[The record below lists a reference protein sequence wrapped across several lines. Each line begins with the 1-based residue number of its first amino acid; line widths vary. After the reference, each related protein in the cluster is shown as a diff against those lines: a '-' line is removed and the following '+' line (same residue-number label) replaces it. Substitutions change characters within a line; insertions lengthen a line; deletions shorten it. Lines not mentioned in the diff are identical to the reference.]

1 MAGQWRLAEGEAISL
16 MLPFC
21 RRLFFAPER
30 VVSMKRMISISS
42 LTTLFLSSMPIA
54 LAADQEAA
62 AAIDAGDTAWVL
74 VSAALVFLM
83 TPALALFYGGM
94 VRSKNVLATIMQS
107 FFVLAMI
114 SVEFVLIGYTMA
126 FGTDINGF
134 IGDFSKLGLAGVGLK
149 AMEGMTIPELAFVA
163 FQCMFAALTPALIT
177 GAFAE
182 RMRFGGFALLML
194 LWAILIYNPM
204 AHWVWGGGFLAQL
217 GALDFAGGLVI
228 HILSGVSG
236 LTICLL
242 LGKRRGY
249 GRMAMVP
256 HNLPMTVLGGALL
269 WFGWFG
275 FNAGS
280 ALGANDLAANAFVVT
295 QAAAAAGVLGWVI
308 PEWIRSGKPTL
319 LGAVSGSLAGLVAIT
334 PAAGFVEPMPSIAI
348 GLLGGAVCYAAVAI
362 LKEKLGYDDS
372 LDAFGIHGIGGTWG
386 SVATGL
392 WATTAVN
399 PDGANGLF
407 YGETDLLAAQIISVV
422 AAYVLAIAGSYVLY
436 KVVDCF
442 TPIRADEAEE
452 IAGLDI
458 VEHGERGYAASVFTG
473 APSFEA
479 PEEAVAL
486 HHNVVW

>member
-1 MAGQWRLAEGEAISL
+1 MD
-16 MLPFC
+16 
-21 RRLFFAPER
+21 
-30 VVSMKRMISISS
+30 
-42 LTTLFLSSMPIA
+42 T
-54 LAADQEAA
+54 
-62 AAIDAGDTAWVL
+62 GDTAWVL
-74 VSAALVFLM
+74 ISAALVFLM

-107 FFVLAMI
+107 FFILAMV

-126 FGTDINGF
+126 FGNDVNGL
-134 IGDFSKLGLAGVGLK
+134 IGDLSKLGLAGVGLNILDG
-149 AMEGMTIPELAFVA
+149 ATIPELAFVA

-194 LWAILIYNPM
+194 LWAILLYNPM
-204 AHWVWGGGFLAQL
+204 AHWVWGGGFLAKL

-242 LGKRRGY
+242 LGKRHGY
-249 GRMAMVP
+249 GKRAMVP
-256 HNLPMTVLGGALL
+256 HNLPMTVLGAALL

-308 PEWIRSGKPTL
+308 PEWMRSGKPTI
-319 LGAVSGSLAGLVAIT
+319 LGAVSGSIAGLVAIT
-334 PAAGFVEPMPSIAI
+334 PAAGFVEPLPAI
-348 GLLGGAVCYAAVAI
+348 IIGIIGGAVCYGAVAV
-362 LKEKLGYDDS
+362 LKEKMGYDDS

-399 PDGANGLF
+399 ADGANGLF
-407 YGETDLLAAQIISVV
+407 YGETDLLTAQIISVV
-422 AAYVLAIAGSYVLY
+422 VAYALAIGGSYVLY
-436 KVVDCF
+436 KIVDSL
-442 TPIRADEAEE
+442 TALRADEGEE
-452 IAGLDI
+452 SAGLDI
-458 VEHGERGYAASVFTG
+458 VEHGERGYAVSVLTG
-473 APSFEA
+473 APSNNYWGFA
-479 PEEAVAL
+479 P
-486 HHNVVW
+486 NPSRGNNFPCTPQ